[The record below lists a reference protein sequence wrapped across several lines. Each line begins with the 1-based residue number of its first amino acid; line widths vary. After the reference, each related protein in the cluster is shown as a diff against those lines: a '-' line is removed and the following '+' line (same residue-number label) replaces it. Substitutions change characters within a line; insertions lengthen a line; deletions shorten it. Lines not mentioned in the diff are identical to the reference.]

1 MSLGNGHLKGLSQ
14 ANQRLASV
22 SGMLLWCLMLLAY
35 RSHLSVHSYGENGE
49 KSTRGMVWNLFLA
62 IIPLLWSTAFQ
73 AANARKRPLFAG
85 IFFFLWLL
93 FLPNAP
99 YLLTDLLHL
108 KPGADVPLWYLLA
121 VLLSCAGTG
130 TMLGYFSLLPVHAVI
145 EQDYGKS
152 VGWVVAACSL
162 LLCGFGIYLGRFLR
176 ENSWD
181 VFVHP
186 FRLARVIAEQFINS
200 GSQPHPLVVTL
211 VFGGGLV
218 VGYLVLRVFSPVVP
232 LTIIPTARKG

>member
-1 MSLGNGHLKGLSQ
+1 
-14 ANQRLASV
+14 
-22 SGMLLWCLMLLAY
+22 MLLWCLLLLAY
-35 RSHLSVHSYGENGE
+35 RSHLAVHSYGENGE
-49 KSTRGMVWNLFLA
+49 KSSRGLVWNLFLA
-62 IIPLLWSTAFQ
+62 LLPLLWSGAFQ
-73 AANARKRPLFAG
+73 AATARKRPLLAT

-99 YLLTDLLHL
+99 YLLTDVLHL

-130 TMLGYFSLLPVHAVI
+130 VMLGYLSLLPIHSMT
-145 EQDYGKS
+145 EQKYGRRT
-152 VGWVVAACSL
+152 GWAVAAGSL

-186 FRLARVIAEQFINS
+186 LPLLQVIAARLS
-200 GSQPHPLVVTL
+200 DPASQPHPLAVTL
-211 VFGGGLV
+211 IYGGGLI
-218 VGYLVLRVFSPVVP
+218 VGYLVLRVFSAFTPISRASA
-232 LTIIPTARKG
+232 L